1 MRKGVLSLIVSLM
14 MIAGVLGTCQAA
26 FALNPESGGEIAFT
40 AERTETSILVK
51 MITPQKVNFGG
62 FELIQ
67 RYSDVD
73 EHTYFSEYI
82 QTDGWGFTFNNPKYQ
97 HPEYGEV
104 IFWNAGNNS
113 SIGAGDTAATMKYD
127 FKENMSFEP
136 DTEYVFNY
144 YFKDAWDKN
153 LKDLACIH
161 QWFSAVYAEYTV
173 KFEAPDADAP
183 VDATQYVVRGQ
194 SATAPDDPQRT
205 GFEFDG
211 WEVSKGNA
219 ASVTDAIMEP
229 TTFTAKWKK
238 ATARTATVTWVD
250 GNGKTLKTDTV
261 EHGVTPVYDGDTP
274 TKTDPENQY
283 TYRFN
288 GNWDPAVAP
297 VSGDVTY
304 TAQFDQVQTGYH
316 IYVKDYTNGGAV
328 TSLDPNAYYS
338 GTVDFT
344 VDAGQATVLAQV
356 VDGTA
361 ETVNSTDGTYER
373 LYGTETDGSHRFS
386 VTMPGDRDLYLIM
399 GYKGDCD
406 CNGGVDLKDATNI
419 SQIYVETQTANALQR
434 LLGDADGN
442 GELTLKD
449 STRIAWHY
457 TDREPLKWDQR
468 ES

>member
-1 MRKGVLSLIVSLM
+1 MNAKNRANIIPILILFLLLLTLTTMV
-14 MIAGVLGTCQAA
+14 A
-26 FALNPESGGEIAFT
+26 FAAPVIAASNDNGMT
-40 AERTETSILVK
+40 LKAERNDTILKLHAVPEEQV
-51 MITPQKVNFGG
+51 TFGG
-62 FELIQ
+62 LQFV
-67 RYSDVD
+67 YSFDDSLLNNLTGNRDVESPIGGAIGNYTTTNRVTID
-73 EHTYFSEYI
+73 TGYPVTINGGDPIFTLNFR
-82 QTDGWGFTFNNPKYQ
+82 TD
-97 HPEYGEV
+97 
-104 IFWNAGNNS
+104 
-113 SIGAGDTAATMKYD
+113 D
-127 FKENMSFEP
+127 FQP
-136 DTEYVFNY
+136 DVEYVFSVTFESAFNDVFEY
-144 YFKDAWDKN
+144 YPWTKDT
-153 LKDLACIH
+153 
-161 QWFSAVYAEYTV
+161 VTTTYAEYTV

-194 SATAPDDPQRT
+194 SATAPDDPQRA

-238 ATARTATVTWVD
+238 AAARTATVTWVD

-274 TKTDPENQY
+274 TKTDPANQY

-288 GNWDPAVAP
+288 GSWDPAVAP

-316 IYVKDYTNGGAV
+316 IYVKDHTNGGAV

-373 LYGTETDGSHRFS
+373 LYGTEMDGSHHFS

-406 CNGGVDLKDATNI
+406 YNGEVDLKDATNI

-457 TDREPLKWDQR
+457 TDHEPLKWDQR